1 MRNDNQKA
9 GVILAACGILP
20 VVWIALLTAP
30 FVGGGLVEVIRNFPI
45 AMQSPF
51 SITVCEDSVKTV
63 LIFLLAYAMGIG
75 IYFSTRRNYRR
86 REEHGSAKW
95 GDAKTL
101 NKKYADK
108 NFSSNKLLT
117 QTVRIGLDGRKHRRN
132 LNVLVCGGSGAGKT
146 RFYCKINA
154 MQCDAETSMVI
165 LDRYGVDTR
174 GFDFS
179 RLPGE
184 YAQMETQDFKAE
196 LGGMRDVM
204 CEIQTEMYKSL
215 EKNKPAREKEQAR

>member
-9 GVILAACGILP
+9 GVILAVCGILP
-20 VVWIALLTAP
+20 VVWIALITAP
-30 FVGGGLVEVIRNFPI
+30 FVGGGLVEVIQNFPI
-45 AMQSPF
+45 AMQNPF
-51 SITVCEDSVKTV
+51 SITVCEDSAKTV

-75 IYFSTRRNYRR
+75 ICFSTRRNYRR

-108 NFSSNKLLT
+108 NFSANKLLT
-117 QTVRIGLDGRKHRRN
+117 QTVRIGLDGKKHRRN

-165 LDRYGVDTR
+165 LD
-174 GFDFS
+174 
-179 RLPGE
+179 PKGE
-184 YAQMETQDFKAE
+184 IV
-196 LGGMRDVM
+196 RDVGGL
-204 CEIQTEMYKSL
+204 L
-215 EKNKPAREKEQAR
+215 EKKG